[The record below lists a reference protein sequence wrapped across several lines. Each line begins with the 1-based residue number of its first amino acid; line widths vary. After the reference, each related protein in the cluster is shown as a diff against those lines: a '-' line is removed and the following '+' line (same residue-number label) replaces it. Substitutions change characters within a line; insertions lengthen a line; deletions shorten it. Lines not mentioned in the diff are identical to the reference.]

1 MDIQIKYCLQ
11 CGIQYDYQASGE
23 GCFDQ
28 KVSSEYCERCNAIA
42 KPIIEESKK
51 KLTSALK
58 TIPREWEFQ
67 WIEDDPKLFDDIFD
81 WMRAPSLKMSVF
93 QMIEDEMSW
102 LYCNTPYKQHKVR
115 IGFNDKQEKRVQEF
129 KNTKLLL

>member
-11 CGIQYDYQASGE
+11 CGIQYEYQASGE

-51 KLTSALK
+51 KLISALK
-58 TIPREWEFQ
+58 DIPREWDFK
-67 WIEDDPKLFDDIFD
+67 WIEDDPNLFDDIFN
-81 WMRAPSLKMSVF
+81 WMRAPSLKTSVF
-93 QMIEDEMSW
+93 QMIDGISW
-102 LYCNTPYKQHKVR
+102 LYCTTPYKQHKIR
-115 IGFNDKQEKRVQEF
+115 IGFDDKEEKRVQIF
-129 KNTKLLL
+129 KNIKISE